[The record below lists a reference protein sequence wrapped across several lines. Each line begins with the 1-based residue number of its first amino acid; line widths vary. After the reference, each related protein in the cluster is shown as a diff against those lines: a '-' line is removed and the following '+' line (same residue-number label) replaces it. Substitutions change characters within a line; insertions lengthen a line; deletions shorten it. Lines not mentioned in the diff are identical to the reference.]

1 MDLVIFGY
9 AAEHLSRLVRILIM
23 EERHALL
30 VGMIGSG
37 RQSLARLAA
46 HIVGRRPTKLMK
58 STPTTLRTGKT
69 I

>member
-1 MDLVIFGY
+1 MDLVIFAY

-23 EERHALL
+23 DERHALL

-46 HIVGRRPTKLMK
+46 YIVGRRSYQINEKHIYSIP
-58 STPTTLRTGKT
+58 
-69 I
+69 